1 MSGTET
7 DRRIR
12 LCVPQGRVDPAGLSL
27 EGLSGPLADAN
38 VDVTGVDAIE
48 VAFDEI
54 ESAEEA
60 IEILESFTEDGRDI
74 RIQEFVVEIH
84 Q

>member
-1 MSGTET
+1 MSGTKT

-12 LCVPQGRVDPAGLSL
+12 LCVPRGRVDPAGLSL
-27 EGLSGPLADAN
+27 ERVSQPLVDSDI
-38 VDVTGVDAIE
+38 DVTGVDAIE
-48 VAFDEI
+48 VVFEDV

-60 IEILESFTEDGRDI
+60 IEILEGFAEDGRDV

-84 Q
+84 R

>member
-1 MSGTET
+1 
-7 DRRIR
+7 
-12 LCVPQGRVDPAGLSL
+12 
-27 EGLSGPLADAN
+27 
-38 VDVTGVDAIE
+38 VTGVDAIE

-60 IEILESFTEDGRDI
+60 IEILESFTKEGRDV

>member
-27 EGLSGPLADAN
+27 EGLSGPLADAD

-54 ESAEEA
+54 ESAEQA
-60 IEILESFTEDGRDI
+60 IEILEPFTEDGRDV